1 MIVVGYTFIYSVSLD
16 VSCTYCGRNTHLKEK
31 CDKLKRAKERH
42 VNFVRSDNN
51 QEMKEWGP
59 DPYVESLRYDKNV
72 KKVRKGP
79 GRHYHCQQEHIASLD
94 MNVSC

>member
-1 MIVVGYTFIYSVSLD
+1 
-16 VSCTYCGRNTHLKEK
+16 
-31 CDKLKRAKERH
+31 
-42 VNFVRSDNN
+42 
-51 QEMKEWGP
+51 MKEWGP

-72 KKVRKGP
+72 KKARKGP